1 MSDTDNQSPPAAS
14 APPPTSTTPPRNGF
28 LTAFMVLAGVI
39 LLMPGLCAL
48 GFGASGLFSSEHYE
62 SGMTPFILI
71 GLLVGFGGI
80 MLIRAAIRGRRP

>member
-1 MSDTDNQSPPAAS
+1 MSDA
-14 APPPTSTTPPRNGF
+14 APPPTQPPEPASPPPRPRSGL
-28 LTAFMVLAGVI
+28 LTAFIVLAGII

-62 SGMTPFILI
+62 SGLTPFILV

-80 MLIRAAIRGRRP
+80 MLIRAAIRGRRS

>member
-1 MSDTDNQSPPAAS
+1 MSDTGPPPAQ
-14 APPPTSTTPPRNGF
+14 PPELPSTPPRPRNGF

-39 LLMPGLCAL
+39 LLIPGLCAL
-48 GFGASGLFSSEHYE
+48 GFGASGLFSAEHYE

-80 MLIRAAIRGRRP
+80 MLIRAAIKGPRR